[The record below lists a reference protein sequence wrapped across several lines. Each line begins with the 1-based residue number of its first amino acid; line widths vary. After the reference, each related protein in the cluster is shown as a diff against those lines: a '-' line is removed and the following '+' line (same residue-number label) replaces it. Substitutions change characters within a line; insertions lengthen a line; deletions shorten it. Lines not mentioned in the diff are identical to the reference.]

1 MSTAPASG
9 HALVT
14 GGAGFLGSN
23 LVRRLLTL
31 GQRVVVLDA
40 MVPGSG
46 ANSANLADVKGGL
59 AGWIEADLAE
69 DRGWIQ
75 ALEGAS
81 VVFHLAAQTSHLSSM
96 THPLN
101 DLRANVAATLQL
113 LEAMRGAAPHARI
126 VFTST
131 RQVYGRPQ
139 SLPVNESHPRVPPDV
154 NAVHKLAAEEYLR
167 VFGRTEHFAGVILR
181 LTNTYGPRMRVCD
194 ARQTFV
200 GHWVRLAL
208 EGEEIPLYGDGTQ
221 LRDLTYVDDCVEA
234 LITAVSL
241 ASPDVPTYNLGGE
254 VMALREI
261 ADALIR
267 SAGMGSHRVVP
278 FPPERQR
285 IDIGSYRADDTAFRT
300 ATGWSPTV
308 PFTAGIERTIDYY
321 RTRRNLYW

>member
-1 MSTAPASG
+1 MAFGSG

-23 LVRRLLTL
+23 LVRRLLAL
-31 GQRVVVLDA
+31 GRRVVVLDA

-46 ANSANLADVKGGL
+46 ANPANLADVREQL
-59 AGWIEADLAE
+59 TGWVEADLA
-69 DRGWIQ
+69 DRLGWVQ

-81 VVFHLAAQTSHLSSM
+81 VVFHLAAQTGHVSSM
-96 THPLN
+96 THPLD
-101 DLRANVAATLQL
+101 DLRANAAATLQL
-113 LEAMRGAAPHARI
+113 LDAMRGAAPEASI

-139 SLPVNESHPRVPPDV
+139 SLPVTESHPLAPPDV

-167 VFGRTEHFAGVILR
+167 VFGRTERRAGVILR

-208 EGEEIPLYGDGTQ
+208 DGEDIPLYGDGTQ
-221 LRDLTYVDDCVEA
+221 LRDLTYVEDCVEA
-234 LITAVSL
+234 LLAAVSL

-254 VMALREI
+254 TVALRDIGE
-261 ADALIR
+261 AVIR
-267 SAGMGSHRVVP
+267 SAGVGSYRLVP

-285 IDIGSYRADDTAFRT
+285 IDIGSYRADDTAFRA
-300 ATGWSPTV
+300 ATGWAPSIA
-308 PFTAGIERTIDYY
+308 FADGIERTIDYY